1 MDSLPFAR
9 IDIYTTRAMLKAKS
23 ERFMNPSL
31 QNNEHSEINGISDSP
46 GSLWAAIEQII
57 SGEIATGLYKPGE
70 KLPSENALALRFAV
84 NRHTVRQA
92 MSHLARRGI
101 VRIEHGRGTYVIES
115 AIDYA
120 LGKRT
125 RFAKNLAAVG
135 LPAKHRVIAISKIAA
150 GPRLAEVFRLR
161 PTQLVTLIIAAGEAG
176 DRVLSIGEHYFP
188 PALSGI
194 GAAVERTGSITQALS
209 EFGIIDYER
218 LNSVI
223 TARLPDSRSAM
234 LLGQAETRPV
244 LCVEYVN
251 VAPNGHPIE
260 FGRTCFP
267 GDRLQLTVAHGDAH
281 V

>member
-1 MDSLPFAR
+1 MKSSLH
-9 IDIYTTRAMLKAKS
+9 I
-23 ERFMNPSL
+23 
-31 QNNEHSEINGISDSP
+31 NEHVAVDSVTESP
-46 GSLWAAIEQII
+46 GSVWAAIEQVIA
-57 SGEIATGLYKPGE
+57 GEVAAGLYKPGE

-125 RFAKNLAAVG
+125 RFTKNIAGVG
-135 LPAKHRVIAISKIAA
+135 LPAKHRVIGISETAA
-150 GPRLAEVFRLR
+150 GPKLAEVFGLD
-161 PTQLVTLIIAAGEAG
+161 PADSVTLIVAAGEAG
-176 DRVLSIGEHYFP
+176 DRVLSVGEHYFP
-188 PALSGI
+188 PELSGI
-194 GAAVERTGSITQALS
+194 GAAVERSGSITKALS
-209 EFGIIDYER
+209 EFGIFDYER
-218 LNSVI
+218 LHSVI
-223 TARLPDSRSAM
+223 TARLPDARSAM

-251 VAPNGHPIE
+251 VSPGGRPVE

-267 GDRLQLTVAHGDAH
+267 GDRLQLTVTHGETND
-281 V
+281 

>member
-1 MDSLPFAR
+1 ML
-9 IDIYTTRAMLKAKS
+9 RAES
-23 ERFMNPSL
+23 ERFMKSSL
-31 QNNEHSEINGISDSP
+31 HKNEYAAINGVTESP
-46 GSLWAAIEQII
+46 GSVWAAIEQVIA
-57 SGEIATGLYKPGE
+57 GEIAAGLYKPGE

-125 RFAKNLAAVG
+125 RFTQNIAAVG
-135 LPAKHRVIAISKIAA
+135 LPAKHRVIGISETAA
-150 GPRLAEVFRLR
+150 GLKLASVFSLR
-161 PTQLVTLIIAAGEAG
+161 PTDPVTLIVAAGEAG
-176 DRVLSIGEHYFP
+176 DRVLSVGEHYFP

-194 GAAVERTGSITQALS
+194 GAAVERTGSITRALA
-209 EFGIIDYER
+209 EFGIFDYER
-218 LNSVI
+218 LHSVI
-223 TARLPDSRSAM
+223 TSRLPDARSAM

-251 VAPNGHPIE
+251 VSPGGSPVE

-267 GDRLQLTVAHGDAH
+267 GDRLQLTVTHGDANG
-281 V
+281 